1 METETEVEG
10 QPSSSRGRD
19 KRGRAS
25 SSSIVPS
32 DAFKIILKRID
43 GLRDVQN
50 EKSNRL
56 AAL

>member
-10 QPSSSRGRD
+10 QPSSSRGHD

-25 SSSIVPS
+25 SLSIVPS

-56 AAL
+56 ATL